1 MLLSNQEVVMNPV
14 NDFYFRNSQPY
25 QPQLQFNFPQ
35 ALPPINS
42 RFVTNIEEAR
52 ASQIDGISYNLY
64 LDSGTGK
71 IYLKKVNN
79 NGTAD
84 FLVYAIEEQKAPPD
98 PLAEI
103 NTRLTRIEEYIGG
116 MNEPVSGNTGTRQ
129 SEQVYEPAVTV
140 QNERNDEAKPAGLP
154 EDARNDKWKKRN

>member
-1 MLLSNQEVVMNPV
+1 MNPV

-42 RFVTNIEEAR
+42 NFVTNIEEAR
-52 ASQIDGISYNLY
+52 AARIDGISYNVF
-64 LDSGTGK
+64 LDSSTGK

-98 PLAEI
+98 PLEEI

-116 MNEPVSGNTGTRQ
+116 KNESVSGITGTRQ
-129 SEQVYEPAVTV
+129 SEPVYESAVKETY
-140 QNERNDEAKPAGLP
+140 ERNDETKPAGLP
-154 EDARNDKWKKRN
+154 KDAGNDKWKKRN